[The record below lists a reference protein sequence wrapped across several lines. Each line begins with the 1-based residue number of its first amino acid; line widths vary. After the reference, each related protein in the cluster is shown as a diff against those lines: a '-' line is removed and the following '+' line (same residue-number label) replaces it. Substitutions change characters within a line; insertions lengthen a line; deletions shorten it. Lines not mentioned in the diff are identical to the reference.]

1 MKTTSIDL
9 THLYVL
15 NTSSA
20 DSADWDTECISLAN
34 SQVDINFDFY
44 SDDDGR
50 NGIND
55 GFKGVGINNITLKEF
70 TFTEDAVYEITRTQV
85 DADQA
90 STDLIAEHDFVSGV
104 YMIEVE
110 TQFDNTTIGTPWY
123 GSEELAT
130 SNNIKRVILM

>member
-1 MKTTSIDL
+1 MRLNIWRLQEPLTVSVVATGTFFNSEGLVKTTSIDL

-55 GFKGVGINNITLKEF
+55 
-70 TFTEDAVYEITRTQV
+70 
-85 DADQA
+85 
-90 STDLIAEHDFVSGV
+90 DLR
-104 YMIEVE
+104 
-110 TQFDNTTIGTPWY
+110 
-123 GSEELAT
+123 ELE
-130 SNNIKRVILM
+130 